1 MDAILQKRLVQ
12 GDVDEAIA
20 AEQKSTIG
28 SRAVDSS
35 TVRTFVRRLLSGVR
49 TTDLKVAAM

>member
-1 MDAILQKRLVQ
+1 MDAILQNRLEQ
-12 GDVDEAIA
+12 GNVDEAHA

-35 TVRTFVRRLLSGVR
+35 AVRTFVRRLLSGMR
-49 TTDLKVAAM
+49 MSDLKVAAL

>member
-35 TVRTFVRRLLSGVR
+35 TVRTFVRRLLSGMR